1 MKKFFKLQRL
11 SLLQQWRHDRFRLI
25 FLTIVLIIF
34 SAIMLWILPMFTR
47 GNVHAGYIG
56 LVCGL
61 TTNFWFTCISQL
73 DIDCHENIYDLE
85 RLLRQFNY
93 EKTPEGFY
101 DLPVH
106 RYKKFKSQRIYI
118 VSEGKGLSLRGP
130 YNILKK
136 FTKKLN
142 VISSQ
147 GKDDI
152 SG

>member
-1 MKKFFKLQRL
+1 MKKFSKLQRL
-11 SLLQQWRHDRFRLI
+11 SLLQQWRHDSFRLI
-25 FLTIVLIIF
+25 FLTIVLLIF
-34 SAIMLWILPMFTR
+34 SAIMLWILPLFTR
-47 GNVHAGYIG
+47 GNVHAGFIG

-61 TTNFWFTCISQL
+61 AANFWFTCIAEL
-73 DIDCHENIYDLE
+73 HTDCHENSDDIA
-85 RLLRQFNY
+85 RLLRQFKY

-101 DLPVH
+101 DLPVP

-118 VSEGKGLSLRGP
+118 ISEGKGLSLRGP

-136 FTKKLN
+136 IAKNLN
-142 VISSQ
+142 VSASQ

>member
-1 MKKFFKLQRL
+1 MKTFFKLQRL
-11 SLLQQWRHDRFRLI
+11 SLLQQWRHDSFRLI
-25 FLTIVLIIF
+25 FLTIVLLIF
-34 SAIMLWILPMFTR
+34 SAIMLWILPLFTQ

-61 TTNFWFTCISQL
+61 AANFWFTCIAQL
-73 DIDCHENIYDLE
+73 DIDCHENSDELE
-85 RLLRQFNY
+85 RLLHQFKY

-101 DLPVH
+101 DLPVA

-118 VSEGKGLSLRGP
+118 VSEGYGLSLRGP

-136 FTKKLN
+136 ITKKLN
-142 VISSQ
+142 VSSSQ

>member
-11 SLLQQWRHDRFRLI
+11 NLLQQWRHDSFRLI
-25 FLTIVLIIF
+25 FLTLVLLIF
-34 SAIMLWILPMFTR
+34 SAIMLWILPLFTR

-61 TTNFWFTCISQL
+61 AANFWFTCISQL
-73 DIDCHENIYDLE
+73 HIDCHENSYDLE
-85 RLLRQFNY
+85 RLLRRFNY
-93 EKTPEGFY
+93 EITPEGFY
-101 DLPVH
+101 DLPVP

-118 VSEGKGLSLRGP
+118 ISESKGLFLRGP

-136 FTKKLN
+136 ITKDLN
-142 VISSQ
+142 VRPSQ
-147 GKDDI
+147 EKDDI